1 MLDTCPRR
9 ESRDG
14 QGHNRD
20 KTIPLDLPEF
30 KFLVRNLDAITD
42 VQMTHHRYED
52 PSIDVY
58 ITWGFPVEKHKQTD
72 RLGFRDIHIRREQS
86 TRRIQQVDTRNKSRE
101 SEIKY

>member
-1 MLDTCPRR
+1 MGRKRWATEEVSENNASLIMIKDRSIGMPDTCLQR

-58 ITWGFPVEKHKQTD
+58 ITWGFPVEKHK
-72 RLGFRDIHIRREQS
+72 
-86 TRRIQQVDTRNKSRE
+86 
-101 SEIKY
+101 